1 VFVLKRVYVKKTNE
15 ELIAKVNEYME
26 AHPNA
31 SRNQIILHAT
41 GSAIRVRELAKRGLI
56 KLPPPLPKGSG
67 SAWSRYFYI
76 ESRDKMFIR

>member
-1 VFVLKRVYVKKTNE
+1 VYVKKTNE